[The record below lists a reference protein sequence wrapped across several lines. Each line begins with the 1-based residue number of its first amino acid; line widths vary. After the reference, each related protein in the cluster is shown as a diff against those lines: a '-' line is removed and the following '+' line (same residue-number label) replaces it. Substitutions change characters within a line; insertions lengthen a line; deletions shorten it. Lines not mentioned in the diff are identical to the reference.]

1 MMGVMKNGSAHV
13 RAIDGKAS
21 KAAIVLLAGL
31 SVLTLIVVRVLI
43 VLPA

>member
-1 MMGVMKNGSAHV
+1 MKNGSAHV

-21 KAAIVLLAGL
+21 KASLVLLAGF
-31 SVLTLIVVRVLI
+31 SVLTLIVVRALVLVI